1 MRAMLPSSKLLPV
14 TMAAIAA
21 VMLLKSVSLVTAAP
35 SLQALRSGLAEM
47 ATAAEATVSVGVIGQ
62 ARAAAPEPSHSNLPP
77 PAAAPASAAP
87 VVAGAMA
94 PPRPSLAEAPGA
106 VAPGDDTLAD
116 ASQPRRSQ
124 AEEREHQLTQ
134 REMVAAVA
142 EKRLVERVAELV
154 ALQTRLEALQ
164 SGLKD
169 RDEANWSGLVKMY
182 EGMRP
187 REAAAIF
194 NALDKPVLLEI
205 VDRMQPAKA
214 SPVLAAMDAEKARQV
229 TADLAARRT
238 RSTSIVN

>member
-35 SLQALRSGLAEM
+35 SLQALQSGLAEM

-77 PAAAPASAAP
+77 PAAAAASAAP
-87 VVAGAMA
+87 VAPGAMA
-94 PPRPSLAEAPGA
+94 PGA
-106 VAPGDDTLAD
+106 DTLAD
-116 ASQPRRSQ
+116 APPPRRSQ

-238 RSTSIVN
+238 RSTSVVN